1 MGDNFYALDMLV
13 GERLDD
19 ARQAAR
25 GRDLAALARPRP
37 LPLRV
42 RLGGALI
49 ALGEWLRRDTRPV
62 PQPA

>member
-1 MGDNFYALDMLV
+1 MDDNFYALEMLV
-13 GERLDD
+13 VERLDD

-25 GRDLAALARPRP
+25 CRDLAALARPRP

-49 ALGEWLRRDTRPV
+49 ALGEWLRRAPRPV